1 MSAMTAAAGP
11 AAAGPAAA
19 GQLSPAVHG
28 VHGVHRVAQFDEDP
42 TKRIQLV
49 PTLPST
55 SSPHSSAVIQPARYG
70 SMWLRVRDDAVTL
83 HDFQDWLAECETSAS
98 GAV

>member
-1 MSAMTAAAGP
+1 MSAMT

-55 SSPHSSAVIQPARYG
+55 SPPHSSAVIQPARYG

-83 HDFQDWLAECETSAS
+83 HDFQDWLAECESSAS

>member
-11 AAAGPAAA
+11 AAAR
-19 GQLSPAVHG
+19 QLSPA

-70 SMWLRVRDDAVTL
+70 SMWLRVRDDAVIL
-83 HDFQDWLAECETSAS
+83 HDFQDWLAECESSAS